1 MSLKCFTLWSICS
14 MKPVSIIDTVVD
26 NNISCPKSQSVTFY
40 FGLTDG
46 SPCVFILFS
55 LFPILWFL
63 LDLWTVSLCW
73 LPTVD
78 GATQGYVSLEFY
90 VYYWPCDK
98 YTFDSCINVQQQI
111 MLTVRTL
118 GVNIPQGVTLLWRR
132 LHNGTEPFQVCQT
145 ETQTDTKAEQ
155 CICVYCS
162 PYRVHGSTREYMGV
176 DSCVS
181 KQKSKIQIFWTVFC
195 VFMT

>member
-63 LDLWTVSLCW
+63 LDLWTVTVLTTHSRWSDSGFRFTGVLRVLLTMWQIHFWLLYKCSTTNNVDCQKVRCEHSSRCDSALKTPSEWNWTLSSVSNWNTNRHKGRTMYLCV
-73 LPTVD
+73 L
-78 GATQGYVSLEFY
+78 F
-90 VYYWPCDK
+90 
-98 YTFDSCINVQQQI
+98 
-111 MLTVRTL
+111 TL
-118 GVNIPQGVTLLWRR
+118 
-132 LHNGTEPFQVCQT
+132 
-145 ETQTDTKAEQ
+145 
-155 CICVYCS
+155 
-162 PYRVHGSTREYMGV
+162 
-176 DSCVS
+176 
-181 KQKSKIQIFWTVFC
+181 
-195 VFMT
+195 

>member
-63 LDLWTVSLCW
+63 LDLWTV
-73 LPTVD
+73 TVL
-78 GATQGYVSLEFY
+78 TTHSR
-90 VYYWPCDK
+90 WS
-98 YTFDSCINVQQQI
+98 DSGFRFTGVLRVL
-111 MLTVRTL
+111 LT
-118 GVNIPQGVTLLWRR
+118 
-132 LHNGTEPFQVCQT
+132 
-145 ETQTDTKAEQ
+145 
-155 CICVYCS
+155 
-162 PYRVHGSTREYMGV
+162 M
-176 DSCVS
+176 
-181 KQKSKIQIFWTVFC
+181 
-195 VFMT
+195 